1 MPVDVGR
8 GGSGGQGG
16 GAAMEAGNNWRKW
29 VTEEFTNTFRAKLTP
44 IDGLEINF
52 DYSTRID
59 NTHRTYRYN
68 EFEYLTT
75 DRLTEET
82 VGLNRDRKSTRLNSS
97 HVAISYAVFCLKKK
111 IHTGQ
116 DQRI

>member
-1 MPVDVGR
+1 
-8 GGSGGQGG
+8 
-16 GAAMEAGNNWRKW
+16 MEAGNNWRKW
-29 VTEEFTNTFRAKLTP
+29 LTEEFTNTFRAKLTP

-75 DRLTEET
+75 DILTEET
-82 VGLNRDRKSTRLNSS
+82 VGLNRLGEWRWKDNYNVWNLYGTYSRSFFDINNVKLLLGYN
-97 HVAISYAVFCLKKK
+97 
-111 IHTGQ
+111 
-116 DQRI
+116 